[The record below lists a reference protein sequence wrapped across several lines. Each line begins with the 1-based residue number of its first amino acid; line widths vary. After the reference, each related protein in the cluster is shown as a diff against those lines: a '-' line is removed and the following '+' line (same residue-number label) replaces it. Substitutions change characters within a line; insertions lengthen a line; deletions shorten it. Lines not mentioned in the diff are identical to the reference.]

1 MMDKCFETIHTR
13 ILSTLEAWK
22 EFEIKRIEDLL
33 YGGNNQNGKSPP
45 KGRGKN
51 RGQKGVQNKEVS

>member
-22 EFEIKRIEDLL
+22 EFKIYIYKKKEEFKTFYME
-33 YGGNNQNGKSPP
+33 GK
-45 KGRGKN
+45 
-51 RGQKGVQNKEVS
+51 